1 MAELRNE
8 RLGHSSLDSLTY
20 EKIRWFGAK
29 LLDLFFN
36 EVEVVG
42 VENVPRDGGGLV
54 VAWHPNGIIDPALIL
69 SCLPREV
76 VFGARDGLFK
86 WPLLGRLMRSIDT
99 VPIYR
104 AEDGG
109 DDNQRK
115 EANTKSLD
123 ALAEAVVNGKFAVL
137 FPEGISHDRSFV
149 QPIRRG
155 AARLYFSACDKS
167 ENQEFP
173 SIIPVGLH
181 YNHKRGFR
189 SKVLVVLYPPL
200 DMDGINHSNDERALS
215 TEQLT
220 ERIEST
226 IHEVIGAT
234 EDWETHHLMHRARR
248 IVRLESELDDEQSRD
263 LSPLHERAVGF
274 ARIHRGYAE
283 RLRTDPQRIGELYVR
298 LRDYNDDIRAL
309 GFHERELGAGDITV
323 SPWIPLILVIQG
335 VMIYLLLPPILL
347 IGYAVNSVPALFI
360 RAVCRWGAKDKKDE
374 ATIKL
379 LGGVVLFPIFWVM
392 AGVLTATAHPWVAEM
407 FPNIPAT
414 PLFAGVSVSILSA
427 VGGAVAVRYLRLSKR
442 LIRQIRVGF
451 TRHRASESVYR
462 LLAERRVIYEELISL
477 REGLELPEQL
487 G

>member
-1 MAELRNE
+1 MDN
-8 RLGHSSLDSLTY
+8 STY
-20 EKIRWFGAK
+20 EKVRWLGSK
-29 LLDLFFN
+29 LLDLFFT

-42 VENVPRDGGGLV
+42 VGNVPVKGGGLV

-76 VFGARDGLFK
+76 VFGARDGLFR
-86 WPLLGRLMRSIDT
+86 WPLLGRLMRAIDT

-115 EANTKSLD
+115 EANTKSLS
-123 ALAEAVVNGKFAVL
+123 ALADAMLRGKFAVL
-137 FPEGISHDRSFV
+137 FPEGVSHDRSFV

-155 AARLYFSACDKS
+155 AARLYFTACDRS
-167 ENQEFP
+167 DDADLP

-181 YNHKRGFR
+181 YNQKRGFR
-189 SKVLVVLYPPL
+189 SKVLVVFYPPL
-200 DMDGINHSNDERALS
+200 DVVGINHSFDDRSLG

-220 ERIEST
+220 ERIEAT

-248 IVRLESELDDEQSRD
+248 IVRSESRLDEEQSRD

-274 ARIHRGYAE
+274 ARIHKGYAE

-309 GFHERELGAGDITV
+309 GFHERELGAGEITV
-323 SPWIPLILVIQG
+323 SPWIPVILVVQG
-335 VMIYLLLPPILL
+335 VMIYLLLPPILM
-347 IGYAVNSVPALFI
+347 IGYAVNSVPALLL
-360 RAVCRWGAKDKKDE
+360 RAVCIWGAKDKKDE

-379 LGGVVLFPIFWVM
+379 LGGVVLFPIFWIA
-392 AGVLTATAHPWVAEM
+392 AGVVTAMAHPWVAKL

-414 PLFAGVSVSILSA
+414 PLFAGVSVAILAA

-442 LIRQIRVGF
+442 LVRQVRVGF

-462 LLAERRVIYEELISL
+462 LLAERRAIYEELISL